1 MTVFPLNLVAEYGAG
16 VAYLI
21 YILLGFGFGFVL
33 ESAGFGNSRKLAAQF
48 YFKELTVFKVMFT
61 AIIVA
66 MVLIFLATALGWLDY
81 RLIWVNPTYLWP
93 GILGGLIMGAGFII
107 GGFCPGTS
115 LVALATLKLDGLFFV
130 LGVLFGIFV
139 FGETVD
145 FYNVFFNSSYM
156 GRFTLPELFH
166 LGYGSVVLIIVVVA
180 LLLLWGSEWVESRVS
195 GITMPRLN
203 WRAIVAGVLVLL
215 AGITAAIG
223 QPDFQRRWNSM
234 AAAEQPRID
243 QRQIY
248 ASPLEVLHLQNDRQI
263 VVRLLDIRS
272 QSDFNYFHIRDAQR
286 ANPNELEK
294 LAQAL
299 IAEPA
304 NTVFILVGN
313 DEQLATEVW
322 KQLRGASV
330 PSLYVLEGGINLW
343 IEQFADDDFLREARV
358 DRIRSDQLGFRF
370 VQALGDQYPMASPNP
385 EIYEQTFDAK
395 VKLELKRA
403 PTGGGCG

>member
-93 GILGGLIMGAGFII
+93 GILGGLIMGGGFII

-166 LGYGSVVLIIVVVA
+166 MSYGSVVLIVVVAA
-180 LLLLWGSEWVESRVS
+180 LLLLWGAEWVEGRSS

-203 WRAIVAGVLVLL
+203 WRAAAASVLVLL

-234 AAAEQPRID
+234 AAIEQPRID

-248 ASPLEVLHLQNDRQI
+248 ASPVEVLHLQNDRQI
-263 VVRLLDIRS
+263 VVKLLDIRS

-286 ANPNELEK
+286 VNPGELEK
-294 LAQAL
+294 LAQTL

-304 NTVFILVGN
+304 NTVFILMGN
-313 DEQLATEVW
+313 DEQLATDVW

-343 IEQFADDDFLREARV
+343 IEQFADNDFLREARV
-358 DRIRSDQLGFRF
+358 TEIRSDQLGFRF
-370 VQALGDQYPMASPNP
+370 AQALGDQYPMASPNP
-385 EIYEQTFDAK
+385 EAYEKTFDAK